1 MKLLKAEIT
10 EFGKYRQFS
19 FDFTAGN
26 QLIFGANEAGK
37 STLYHFIKA
46 ILFGFPKKQKRKRDY
61 EIDHAYYGGALE
73 IEIDGEVLRIERMKH
88 LNKGKAT
95 VIIGDEIFPE
105 SYLQKRLAPLDS
117 QLFEQV
123 FTFDQEQ
130 LQQITQLDEKHLQS
144 ALLSLGITGSQQLFL
159 QAEQEEKERNKIFT
173 SRGRVLPLNQKLA
186 EYQALQASIYTL
198 AEKQKEL
205 AVHSQQLQSL
215 KNTQKDLQ
223 KQWLSLQ
230 KQAQQIKQQQTHFS
244 LFEEYQSLQQKDLQ
258 LADAADVQ
266 VLQQFMQQSQQLNQD
281 IQVLESR
288 LSQLEQKQLSKR
300 YLFYLDHEEQIDQL
314 LQSEGTLYQD
324 IQAHKQITQQLA
336 QLPDNTKVQETVS
349 QEFVAQY
356 TQIQTQLA
364 TLTSQITSAQHNQQ
378 VAEEKLNQF
387 ERQHPELFA
396 QIKATTSTKPLLITG
411 FVGVLLSLLL
421 MKFSPLFGG
430 LVFVST
436 ILLVGLLYLQVY
448 RALDSEPIKQQWR
461 LYLQDLDEKNQAYQ
475 NLLEEQRTMQEKFQ
489 ALRSQLPLDLQ
500 HLDHV
505 SFIQE
510 LAKRDQAAQISKNAQ
525 QQRQMLNAKLAQL
538 NQNMAQFRKTADF
551 LYEWLPIANLSI
563 AEQLGKIRQFKE
575 EMQQEKIARASHP
588 VTQIMEQ
595 ISQKRQAQQDLLKQN
610 QTLLAKYQ
618 IQQVSDLEL
627 WFRQM
632 QERASQVKRKTE
644 LAQMLKGLYPDAMT
658 KEQLASQEQQILSQ
672 ETQLQV
678 QKDQNLTQIKQIEV
692 SLAQQMKDLTLPQL
706 YQKEEQLK
714 AEIQE
719 LIYEWSVH
727 FVIEKQL
734 QFLADQLSESQLPFL
749 FEKAGLYMQILT
761 NQRYDKVQM
770 KDNELFVNQQSI
782 YQLSTGTKDQLI
794 MALRFAYLAVQQ
806 KNISPVVIDDG
817 WLHYDSQ
824 RKRSLAQLLAEFAK
838 DYQVICLSSDREMVS
853 YYQELHQ
860 VVKPLS

>member
-19 FDFTAGN
+19 FDFTGGN

-46 ILFGFPKKQKRKRDY
+46 MLFGFPKKQKRKRDY
-61 EIDHAYYGGALE
+61 ETNHAYYGGALE

-130 LQQITQLDEKHLQS
+130 LQQITQLDEKYLQS

-186 EYQALQASIYTL
+186 EYQALQANIYTL

-205 AVHSQQLQSL
+205 AAQSQQLQSL
-215 KNTQKDLQ
+215 KNAQKDLQ
-223 KQWLSLQ
+223 KQWLSVQ
-230 KQAQQIKQQQTHFS
+230 KQAQKIKQQQTHFA

-314 LQSEGTLYQD
+314 LQSEGMLYQD

-349 QEFVAQY
+349 QEFVVQY
-356 TQIQTQLA
+356 TQIQSQLA
-364 TLTSQITSAQHNQQ
+364 TLTSQLTHAQHTQQ

-387 ERQHPELFA
+387 EQQHPELFA
-396 QIKATTSTKPLLITG
+396 QTKATTSPKPLLITG

-430 LVFVST
+430 LVFVLT
-436 ILLVGLLYLQVY
+436 FILVGLLYVRVY
-448 RALDSEPIKQQWR
+448 RASDNEPIKQQWR
-461 LYLQDLDEKNQAYQ
+461 LYLQDLDEKNQVYQ
-475 NLLEEQRTMQEKFQ
+475 NLLDEQRTLQDQFQ

-510 LAKRDQAAQISKNAQ
+510 LSKRDQAAQISKNAQ

-538 NQNMAQFRKTADF
+538 NQNMAQFRQTADF
-551 LYEWLPIANLSI
+551 LYEWLPIAHLTI
-563 AEQLGKIRQFKE
+563 AEQLGQIRQFKE

-595 ISQKRQAQQDLLKQN
+595 ISQKRQAQQDLLKKN

-618 IQQVSDLEL
+618 IQQVSDLPL

-692 SLAQQMKDLTLPQL
+692 SLAQQMKYLTLPEL

-734 QFLADQLSESQLPFL
+734 QFMADQLSESQLPFL

-794 MALRFAYLAVQQ
+794 MALRFAYLAMQQ
-806 KNISPVVIDDG
+806 KSISPVVIDDG

>member
-46 ILFGFPKKQKRKRDY
+46 MLFGFPKKQKRKRDY
-61 EIDHAYYGGALE
+61 ETDHAYYGGALE

-130 LQQITQLDEKHLQS
+130 LQQITQLDEKYLQS

-186 EYQALQASIYTL
+186 EYQALQANIYTL

-205 AVHSQQLQSL
+205 AAQSKQLQTL
-215 KNTQKDLQ
+215 KNAQKDLQ

-336 QLPDNTKVQETVS
+336 QLPDDTQDQVTVS

-387 ERQHPELFA
+387 EQQHPELFA
-396 QIKATTSTKPLLITG
+396 QTKATTSPKPLLITG

-430 LVFVST
+430 LVFVLT
-436 ILLVGLLYLQVY
+436 ILLAGFLYLRVY
-448 RALDSEPIKQQWR
+448 RTSDSEPIKQQWR
-461 LYLQDLDEKNQAYQ
+461 LYLQDLDEKNQTYQ
-475 NLLEEQRTMQEKFQ
+475 NLLDEQSTMQDKFQ

-510 LAKRDQAAQISKNAQ
+510 LAKRDQAAQISKNVR
-525 QQRQMLNAKLAQL
+525 QQRQDLRAKLAQL
-538 NQNMAQFRKTADF
+538 DQNMAQFRQTADF
-551 LYEWLPIANLSI
+551 LYEWLPIAHLTI
-563 AEQLGKIRQFKE
+563 AEQLGQIRQFKE
-575 EMQQEKIARASHP
+575 EMQQEKIARAAHP

-618 IQQVSDLEL
+618 IQQVADLPL

-658 KEQLASQEQQILSQ
+658 KEQLASQEQQILEQ

-692 SLAQQMKDLTLPQL
+692 SLAQQMKDLTLPEL

-734 QFLADQLSESQLPFL
+734 QFMADQLSESQLPFL
-749 FEKAGLYMQILT
+749 FEKAGHFMQILT
-761 NQRYDKVQM
+761 NQRYDKIQM
-770 KDNELFVNQQSI
+770 KENELFVNQQSI

-794 MALRFAYLAVQQ
+794 MALRFAYLAMQQ
-806 KNISPVVIDDG
+806 KSISPVVIDDG

>member
-46 ILFGFPKKQKRKRDY
+46 MLFGFPKKQKRKRDY
-61 EIDHAYYGGALE
+61 ETNHAYYGGALE
-73 IEIDGEVLRIERMKH
+73 IEIDGEVLRIERMKY

-130 LQQITQLDEKHLQS
+130 LQQIIQLDEKYLQS

-159 QAEQEEKERNKIFT
+159 QAEQEERERNKIFT

-186 EYQALQASIYTL
+186 EYQALQANIHIL

-205 AVHSQQLQSL
+205 AAQSQQLQTL
-215 KNTQKDLQ
+215 KNAQKDLQ

-266 VLQQFMQQSQQLNQD
+266 VLQQFMQQSQQLSQD

-300 YLFYLDHEEQIDQL
+300 YLFYLDHEEQISQL
-314 LQSEGTLYQD
+314 LQSEGMLYQD

-336 QLPDNTKVQETVS
+336 QLPDNIQDQVTVS

-364 TLTSQITSAQHNQQ
+364 TLTSQLTSAQHNQQ

-396 QIKATTSTKPLLITG
+396 QTKATTSPKPLIITG
-411 FVGVLLSLLL
+411 MVGVLLSLLV

-430 LVFVST
+430 LVFVLT
-436 ILLVGLLYLQVY
+436 ILLAGLLYVRVY
-448 RALDSEPIKQQWR
+448 RASDSEPIKQQWR
-461 LYLQDLDEKNQAYQ
+461 LYLQDLDEKNQTYQ
-475 NLLEEQRTMQEKFQ
+475 NLLDEQRTMQDKFQ

-525 QQRQMLNAKLAQL
+525 QQRQDLRAKLAQL
-538 NQNMAQFRKTADF
+538 DQNMAQFRKTADF
-551 LYEWLPIANLSI
+551 LYEWLPIAHLTI
-563 AEQLGKIRQFKE
+563 AEQLGQIRQFKE
-575 EMQQEKIARASHP
+575 EMQKEKIARAAHP

-618 IQQVSDLEL
+618 IQQVSDLQL

-644 LAQMLKGLYPDAMT
+644 LAQMLKDLYPDSMT
-658 KEQLASQEQQILSQ
+658 KEQLANQEQQILSQ

-692 SLAQQMKDLTLPQL
+692 SVAQQMNDLTLPEL
-706 YQKEEQLK
+706 YQKEAQLK
-714 AEIQE
+714 SEIQE

-727 FVIEKQL
+727 FVIGKQL
-734 QFLADQLSESQLPFL
+734 QFMADQLSESQLPYL
-749 FEKAGLYMQILT
+749 FEQAGHFMQILT
-761 NQRYDKVQM
+761 NQRYDKIQM
-770 KDNELFVNQQSI
+770 KENELFVNQQSI

-794 MALRFAYLAVQQ
+794 MALRFAYLAMQQ

>member
-26 QLIFGANEAGK
+26 QLIFGANETGK

-46 ILFGFPKKQKRKRDY
+46 MLFGFPKKQKRKRDY
-61 EIDHAYYGGALE
+61 ETDHAYYGGALE

-186 EYQALQASIYTL
+186 EYQALQANIYTL

-205 AVHSQQLQSL
+205 AAQSQQLQSL
-215 KNTQKDLQ
+215 KNAQKDLQ
-223 KQWLSLQ
+223 KQWLSIQ
-230 KQAQQIKQQQTHFS
+230 KQAQKIKQQQTHFA

-266 VLQQFMQQSQQLNQD
+266 VLQQFMQQSQQLSQD

-300 YLFYLDHEEQIDQL
+300 YLFYLDHEEQISQL

-336 QLPDNTKVQETVS
+336 QLPDNTQDQETVS

-364 TLTSQITSAQHNQQ
+364 TLTSQLTHAQHNQQ

-387 ERQHPELFA
+387 EQQHPELFA
-396 QIKATTSTKPLLITG
+396 QTKATNSPKPLIITG
-411 FVGVLLSLLL
+411 IVGALLSLLL

-430 LVFVST
+430 LVFVLT
-436 ILLVGLLYLQVY
+436 FILVGLLYLRVY
-448 RALDSEPIKQQWR
+448 RASDNEPIKQQWR
-461 LYLQDLDEKNQAYQ
+461 LYLQDLDEKNQVYQ
-475 NLLEEQRTMQEKFQ
+475 NLLDEQRTLQDQFQ

-575 EMQQEKIARASHP
+575 EMQQEKIARAAHP

-618 IQQVSDLEL
+618 IQQVSDLPL

-658 KEQLASQEQQILSQ
+658 KAQLASQEQEILRQ

-692 SLAQQMKDLTLPQL
+692 SLAQQMKDLTLPEL

-734 QFLADQLSESQLPFL
+734 HFLADQLSESQLPYL
-749 FEKAGLYMQILT
+749 FEQAGHFMQILT
-761 NQRYDKVQM
+761 NQRYDKIQM
-770 KDNELFVNQQSI
+770 KENELFVNQQSI

-794 MALRFAYLAVQQ
+794 MALRFAYLAMQQ

-824 RKRSLAQLLAEFAK
+824 RKRSLAQLLAAFAK

-853 YYQELHQ
+853 YYQELKQ

>member
-46 ILFGFPKKQKRKRDY
+46 MLFGFPKKQKRKRDY
-61 EIDHAYYGGALE
+61 ETNHAYYGGALE

-186 EYQALQASIYTL
+186 EYQALQANIHTL

-205 AVHSQQLQSL
+205 AAQSQQLQTL
-215 KNTQKDLQ
+215 KNAQKDLQ

-300 YLFYLDHEEQIDQL
+300 YLFYLDHEEQIDHL

-336 QLPDNTKVQETVS
+336 QLPDNTQDQVTVS

-364 TLTSQITSAQHNQQ
+364 TLTSQLTSAQHNKQ

-396 QIKATTSTKPLLITG
+396 QTEVTTSPKPLIITG
-411 FVGVLLSLLL
+411 MVGVLLSLLL

-430 LVFVST
+430 LVFVLT
-436 ILLVGLLYLQVY
+436 ILLAGLLYVRVY
-448 RALDSEPIKQQWR
+448 RASDSEPIKQQWR
-461 LYLQDLDEKNQAYQ
+461 LYLQDLDEKNQTYQ
-475 NLLEEQRTMQEKFQ
+475 NLLDEQRTMQDEFQ

-525 QQRQMLNAKLAQL
+525 QQRQDLRAKLAQL
-538 NQNMAQFRKTADF
+538 DQNMAQFRKTADF
-551 LYEWLPIANLSI
+551 LYEWLPIAHLTI
-563 AEQLGKIRQFKE
+563 AEQLGQIRQFKE
-575 EMQQEKIARASHP
+575 EMQKEKIARAAHP

-618 IQQVSDLEL
+618 IQQVSDLPL

-644 LAQMLKGLYPDAMT
+644 LAQMLKDLYPDAMT
-658 KEQLASQEQQILSQ
+658 KEQLANQEQQILSQ
-672 ETQLQV
+672 EKQLQV
-678 QKDQNLTQIKQIEV
+678 QQDQNLTQIKQIEV
-692 SLAQQMKDLTLPQL
+692 SLAQQMKDLTLPEL

-734 QFLADQLSESQLPFL
+734 QFLADQLSESQLPLL
-749 FEKAGLYMQILT
+749 FEQAGHFMQILT
-761 NQRYDKVQM
+761 NQRYDKIQM
-770 KDNELFVNQQSI
+770 KENELFVNQQSI

-794 MALRFAYLAVQQ
+794 MALRFAYLAMQQ

>member
-46 ILFGFPKKQKRKRDY
+46 MLFGFPKKQKRKRDY
-61 EIDHAYYGGALE
+61 ETNHAYYGGALE

-186 EYQALQASIYTL
+186 EYQALQANIYTL

-205 AVHSQQLQSL
+205 AAQSQQLQSL
-215 KNTQKDLQ
+215 KNAQKDLQ
-223 KQWLSLQ
+223 KQWLSIQ
-230 KQAQQIKQQQTHFS
+230 KQAQKINQQQTHFA
-244 LFEEYQSLQQKDLQ
+244 LFEEYQSLQQKALQ
-258 LADAADVQ
+258 LADAVDVQ
-266 VLQQFMQQSQQLNQD
+266 VLQQFMQQSQQLSQD

-336 QLPDNTKVQETVS
+336 QLPDNTQDQETVS

-364 TLTSQITSAQHNQQ
+364 TLTSQLTHAQHTQQ

-387 ERQHPELFA
+387 EQQHPELFD
-396 QIKATTSTKPLLITG
+396 QTKATTSPKPLLITG

-430 LVFVST
+430 LVFVLA
-436 ILLVGLLYLQVY
+436 ILLVGLLYVRVY
-448 RALDSEPIKQQWR
+448 RTSDSEPIKQQWR
-461 LYLQDLDEKNQAYQ
+461 LYLQDLDEKNQVYQ
-475 NLLEEQRTMQEKFQ
+475 NLLDEQRTLQDQFQ

-551 LYEWLPIANLSI
+551 LYEWLPIAHLTI
-563 AEQLGKIRQFKE
+563 AEQLGQIRQFKE
-575 EMQQEKIARASHP
+575 EMQKEKIARAAHP

-618 IQQVSDLEL
+618 IQQVSDLPL

-644 LAQMLKGLYPDAMT
+644 LAQMLKDLYPDAMT
-658 KEQLASQEQQILSQ
+658 KAQLASQEQEILRQ

-692 SLAQQMKDLTLPQL
+692 SLAQQMKDLTLPEL

-734 QFLADQLSESQLPFL
+734 QFLADQLSESQLPYL
-749 FEKAGLYMQILT
+749 FEQAGHFMQILS
-761 NQRYDKVQM
+761 NQRYDKIQM
-770 KDNELFVNQQSI
+770 KENELFVNQQSI

-794 MALRFAYLAVQQ
+794 MALRFAYLAMQQ

-824 RKRSLAQLLAEFAK
+824 RKRSLAQLLAAFAK

>member
-26 QLIFGANEAGK
+26 QLIFGANETGK

-46 ILFGFPKKQKRKRDY
+46 MLFGFPKKQKRKRDY
-61 EIDHAYYGGALE
+61 ETDHAYYGGALE

-130 LQQITQLDEKHLQS
+130 LQQITQLDEKYLQS

-173 SRGRVLPLNQKLA
+173 SRGRVLPLNQKMA
-186 EYQALQASIYTL
+186 EYQALQANIYTL

-205 AVHSQQLQSL
+205 AAQSQQLQSL
-215 KNTQKDLQ
+215 KNAQKDLQ
-223 KQWLSLQ
+223 KQWLSVQ
-230 KQAQQIKQQQTHFS
+230 KQAQKIKQQQTHFA

-266 VLQQFMQQSQQLNQD
+266 VLQQFMQQSQQLSQD

-300 YLFYLDHEEQIDQL
+300 YLFYLDHEEQISQL

-364 TLTSQITSAQHNQQ
+364 TLASQLTHAQHNQQ

-387 ERQHPELFA
+387 EQQHPELFA
-396 QIKATTSTKPLLITG
+396 QTKETNSPKPLIITG
-411 FVGVLLSLLL
+411 IVGALLSLLL

-430 LVFVST
+430 LVFVLT
-436 ILLVGLLYLQVY
+436 FILVGLLYLRVY
-448 RALDSEPIKQQWR
+448 RASDNEPIKQQWR
-461 LYLQDLDEKNQAYQ
+461 LYLQDLDEKNQVYQ
-475 NLLEEQRTMQEKFQ
+475 NLLDEQRTLQDQFQ

-538 NQNMAQFRKTADF
+538 NQNMAQFCEAADF

-575 EMQQEKIARASHP
+575 EMQQEKIARAAHP

-618 IQQVSDLEL
+618 IQQVSDLPL

-658 KEQLASQEQQILSQ
+658 KAQLASQEQEILRQ

-692 SLAQQMKDLTLPQL
+692 SLAQQMKDLTLPEL

-734 QFLADQLSESQLPFL
+734 HFLADQLSESQLPYL
-749 FEKAGLYMQILT
+749 FEQAGHFMQILT
-761 NQRYDKVQM
+761 NQRYDKIQM
-770 KDNELFVNQQSI
+770 KENELFVNQQSI

-794 MALRFAYLAVQQ
+794 MALRFAYLAMQQ

-824 RKRSLAQLLAEFAK
+824 RKRSLAQLLAAFAK

-853 YYQELHQ
+853 YYQELKQ

>member
-19 FDFTAGN
+19 FDFTGGN

-46 ILFGFPKKQKRKRDY
+46 MLFGFPKKQKRKRDY
-61 EIDHAYYGGALE
+61 ETDHAYYGGALE

-130 LQQITQLDEKHLQS
+130 LQQITQLDEKYLQS

-186 EYQALQASIYTL
+186 EYQALQANIYTL

-205 AVHSQQLQSL
+205 AAQSQQLQSL
-215 KNTQKDLQ
+215 KNAQKDLQ
-223 KQWLSLQ
+223 KQWLSVQ
-230 KQAQQIKQQQTHFS
+230 KQAQKIKQQQTHFA

-266 VLQQFMQQSQQLNQD
+266 VLQQFMQQSQQLSQD

-314 LQSEGTLYQD
+314 LQSEGMLYQD

-356 TQIQTQLA
+356 TQIQSQLA
-364 TLTSQITSAQHNQQ
+364 TLTSQLTHAQHAQQ

-387 ERQHPELFA
+387 EQQHPELFA
-396 QIKATTSTKPLLITG
+396 QTKATTSPKPLLITG

-436 ILLVGLLYLQVY
+436 ILLVGLLYLRVY

-475 NLLEEQRTMQEKFQ
+475 NLLEEQGTMQEKFQ

-618 IQQVSDLEL
+618 IQQVSDLPL

-692 SLAQQMKDLTLPQL
+692 SLAQQMKDLTLPEL

-734 QFLADQLSESQLPFL
+734 QFMADQLSESQLPFL

-794 MALRFAYLAVQQ
+794 MALRFAYLAMQQ
-806 KNISPVVIDDG
+806 KSISPVVIDDG

-838 DYQVICLSSDREMVS
+838 DYQVICLSSDREMVT

>member
-46 ILFGFPKKQKRKRDY
+46 MLFGFPKKQKRKRDY
-61 EIDHAYYGGALE
+61 ETDHAYYGGALE

-130 LQQITQLDEKHLQS
+130 LQQITQLDEKYLQS

-159 QAEQEEKERNKIFT
+159 QSEQEEKERNKIFT

-205 AVHSQQLQSL
+205 AAQSQQLQSL
-215 KNTQKDLQ
+215 KNAQKDLQ

-300 YLFYLDHEEQIDQL
+300 YLFYLDHEEQIDHL

-324 IQAHKQITQQLA
+324 LQAHKQITQQLA
-336 QLPDNTKVQETVS
+336 QLPDNTQDQVTVS

-364 TLTSQITSAQHNQQ
+364 TLTSQLTSAQHNQQ

-396 QIKATTSTKPLLITG
+396 QTEVTTSTKPLIITG
-411 FVGVLLSLLL
+411 VVGVLLSLLL

-430 LVFVST
+430 LVFVLT
-436 ILLVGLLYLQVY
+436 IFLAGFLYLRVY
-448 RALDSEPIKQQWR
+448 RTSDSEPIKQQWR
-461 LYLQDLDEKNQAYQ
+461 LYLQDLDEKNQTYQ
-475 NLLEEQRTMQEKFQ
+475 NLLEEQGTMQEKFQ

-525 QQRQMLNAKLAQL
+525 QQRQDLRAKLAQL
-538 NQNMAQFRKTADF
+538 DQNMVQFRQTADF
-551 LYEWLPIANLSI
+551 LYEWLPIAHLTI
-563 AEQLGKIRQFKE
+563 AEQLGQIRQFKE
-575 EMQQEKIARASHP
+575 EMQQEKIARAAHP

-618 IQQVSDLEL
+618 IQQVADLPL

-658 KEQLASQEQQILSQ
+658 KEQLVNQEQQILSQ

-678 QKDQNLTQIKQIEV
+678 QQDQNLTQIKQIEV
-692 SLAQQMKDLTLPQL
+692 SLAQQMKDLTLPEL

-727 FVIEKQL
+727 FVIGKQL
-734 QFLADQLSESQLPFL
+734 QFMADQLSESQLPFL
-749 FEKAGLYMQILT
+749 FEQAGHFMQILT
-761 NQRYDKVQM
+761 NQRYDKIQM
-770 KDNELFVNQQSI
+770 KENELFVNQQSI

-794 MALRFAYLAVQQ
+794 MALRFAYLAMQQ

-853 YYQELHQ
+853 YYQELNQ

>member
-46 ILFGFPKKQKRKRDY
+46 MLFGFPKKQKRKRDY
-61 EIDHAYYGGALE
+61 ETNHAYYGGALE

-130 LQQITQLDEKHLQS
+130 LQQITQLDEKYLQS

-186 EYQALQASIYTL
+186 EYQALQANIHTL

-205 AVHSQQLQSL
+205 ATQSQQLQTL
-215 KNTQKDLQ
+215 KNAQKDLQ

-266 VLQQFMQQSQQLNQD
+266 VLQQFMQQSQQLSQD

-300 YLFYLDHEEQIDQL
+300 YLFYLDHEEQIDHL

-336 QLPDNTKVQETVS
+336 QLPDNTQDQVTVS

-364 TLTSQITSAQHNQQ
+364 TLTSQLTSAQHNQQ

-396 QIKATTSTKPLLITG
+396 QTEVTTSPKPLIITG
-411 FVGVLLSLLL
+411 MVGVLLSLLL

-430 LVFVST
+430 LVFVLT
-436 ILLVGLLYLQVY
+436 ILLAGLLYVRVY
-448 RALDSEPIKQQWR
+448 RASDSEPIKQQWR
-461 LYLQDLDEKNQAYQ
+461 LYLQDLDEKNQTYQ
-475 NLLEEQRTMQEKFQ
+475 NLLDEQRTMQDKFQ

-525 QQRQMLNAKLAQL
+525 QQRQDLRAKLAQL
-538 NQNMAQFRKTADF
+538 DQNMAHFRKTADF
-551 LYEWLPIANLSI
+551 LYEWLPIAHLTI
-563 AEQLGKIRQFKE
+563 AEQLGQIRQFKE
-575 EMQQEKIARASHP
+575 EMQKEKIARAAHP

-618 IQQVSDLEL
+618 IQQVSDLPL

-644 LAQMLKGLYPDAMT
+644 LAQMLKDLYPDAMT
-658 KEQLASQEQQILSQ
+658 KEQLANQEQQILSQ
-672 ETQLQV
+672 EKQLQV
-678 QKDQNLTQIKQIEV
+678 QQDQNLTQIKQIEV
-692 SLAQQMKDLTLPQL
+692 SLAQQMKDLTLPEL

-714 AEIQE
+714 AKIQE

-734 QFLADQLSESQLPFL
+734 QFLADQLSESQLPLL
-749 FEKAGLYMQILT
+749 FEQAGHFMQILT
-761 NQRYDKVQM
+761 NQRYGKIQM
-770 KDNELFVNQQSI
+770 KENELFVNQQSI

-794 MALRFAYLAVQQ
+794 MALRFAYLAMQQ
-806 KNISPVVIDDG
+806 KSISPVVIDDG

>member
-46 ILFGFPKKQKRKRDY
+46 MLFGFPKKQKRKRDY
-61 EIDHAYYGGALE
+61 ETNHAYYGGALE

-186 EYQALQASIYTL
+186 EYQALQANIHTL
-198 AEKQKEL
+198 AENQQEL
-205 AVHSQQLQSL
+205 AAQSQQLQTL
-215 KNTQKDLQ
+215 KNAQKDLQ

-266 VLQQFMQQSQQLNQD
+266 VLQQFMQQSQQLSQD

-300 YLFYLDHEEQIDQL
+300 YLFYLDHEEQIDHL

-336 QLPDNTKVQETVS
+336 QLPDNIQDQVTVS

-364 TLTSQITSAQHNQQ
+364 TLTSQLTSAQHNQQ

-396 QIKATTSTKPLLITG
+396 QTEVTTSPKPLIITG
-411 FVGVLLSLLL
+411 MVGVLLSLLL

-430 LVFVST
+430 LVFVLT
-436 ILLVGLLYLQVY
+436 ILLAGLLYVRVY
-448 RALDSEPIKQQWR
+448 RASDSEPIKQQWR
-461 LYLQDLDEKNQAYQ
+461 LYLQDLDEKNQTYQ
-475 NLLEEQRTMQEKFQ
+475 NLLDEQRTMQDKFQ

-525 QQRQMLNAKLAQL
+525 QQRQDLRAKLAQL
-538 NQNMAQFRKTADF
+538 NQNMDHFRKTADF
-551 LYEWLPIANLSI
+551 LYKWLPIAHLTI
-563 AEQLGKIRQFKE
+563 AEQLGQIRQFKE
-575 EMQQEKIARASHP
+575 EMQKEKIARAAHP

-618 IQQVSDLEL
+618 IQQVSDLPL

-644 LAQMLKGLYPDAMT
+644 LAQMLKDLYPDAMT
-658 KEQLASQEQQILSQ
+658 KEQLVSQEQQILSQ

-692 SLAQQMKDLTLPQL
+692 SLAQQMNDLTLPEL

-734 QFLADQLSESQLPFL
+734 QFLADQLSESQLPLL
-749 FEKAGLYMQILT
+749 FEQAGHFMQILT
-761 NQRYDKVQM
+761 NQRYDRIQM
-770 KDNELFVNQQSI
+770 KENELFVNQQSI

-794 MALRFAYLAVQQ
+794 MALRFAYLAMQQ

>member
-46 ILFGFPKKQKRKRDY
+46 MLFGFPKKQKRKRDY
-61 EIDHAYYGGALE
+61 ETNHAYYGGALE

-95 VIIGDEIFPE
+95 VIIGDEIFSE

-117 QLFEQV
+117 QLFDQV

-130 LQQITQLDEKHLQS
+130 LQQITQLDEKYLQS
-144 ALLSLGITGSQQLFL
+144 ALLSLGITGSHQLFL

-173 SRGRVLPLNQKLA
+173 SRGRVLPLNQKLV
-186 EYQALQASIYTL
+186 EYQALQANIYIL
-198 AEKQKEL
+198 SEKQKEL
-205 AVHSQQLQSL
+205 AAQSQQLQTL
-215 KNTQKDLQ
+215 KNAQKDLQ

-266 VLQQFMQQSQQLNQD
+266 VLEQFMQQSQQLSQE

-300 YLFYLDHEEQIDQL
+300 YLFYLDHEEQISQL
-314 LQSEGTLYQD
+314 LQREGTLYQD
-324 IQAHKQITQQLA
+324 IQEHKQIMQQLA
-336 QLPDNTKVQETVS
+336 QLSDNTKEQETVS
-349 QEFVAQY
+349 QEFVTQY
-356 TQIQTQLA
+356 TQIQSQLS
-364 TLTSQITSAQHNQQ
+364 TLASQLTHAQHNQQ
-378 VAEEKLNQF
+378 VAEAKLNQF
-387 ERQHPELFA
+387 EQQHPELFA
-396 QIKATTSTKPLLITG
+396 QTKATTSPKPLIITG
-411 FVGVLLSLLL
+411 MVGVLLSLLV
-421 MKFSPLFGG
+421 MKFSHLFGG
-430 LVFVST
+430 LVFVLT
-436 ILLVGLLYLQVY
+436 ILLIGLLYLRVY

-475 NLLEEQRTMQEKFQ
+475 NLLDEQRTMQDKFQ
-489 ALRSQLPLDLQ
+489 VLRSQLPLDLQ
-500 HLDHV
+500 HLDYV

-525 QQRQMLNAKLAQL
+525 QQRQTLRAKLAQL
-538 NQNMAQFRKTADF
+538 DQNMAQFRQTADF
-551 LYEWLPIANLSI
+551 LYKWLPIAHLTI
-563 AEQLGKIRQFKE
+563 AEQLGQIRQFKE
-575 EMQQEKIARASHP
+575 EMQKEKIERATHP
-588 VTQIMEQ
+588 ITQLMEQ

-618 IQQVSDLEL
+618 IQQVSDLAL

-632 QERASQVKRKTE
+632 QDKMSQVKRKTE
-644 LAQMLKGLYPDAMT
+644 LAQMLKGLYPNAMT
-658 KEQLASQEQQILSQ
+658 KEQLVSQEKQIVRQ

-692 SLAQQMKDLTLPQL
+692 SLAQQMKDLTLPEL

-734 QFLADQLSESQLPFL
+734 QFMADQLSESQLPFL
-749 FEKAGLYMQILT
+749 FEQAGHFMQILT
-761 NQRYDKVQM
+761 NQRYDKIQM

-794 MALRFAYLAVQQ
+794 MALRFAYLAMQQ
-806 KNISPVVIDDG
+806 KCISPVMIDDG

-824 RKRSLAQLLAEFAK
+824 RKRSLAQLLVEFSK

-853 YYQELHQ
+853 YYQELKQ

>member
-19 FDFTAGN
+19 FDFTGGN

-46 ILFGFPKKQKRKRDY
+46 MLFGFPKKQKRKRDY
-61 EIDHAYYGGALE
+61 ETNHAYYGGALE

-130 LQQITQLDEKHLQS
+130 LQQITQLDEKYLQS

-186 EYQALQASIYTL
+186 EYQALQANIYTL

-205 AVHSQQLQSL
+205 AAQSQQLQSL
-215 KNTQKDLQ
+215 KNAQKDLQ
-223 KQWLSLQ
+223 KQWLSVQ
-230 KQAQQIKQQQTHFS
+230 KQAQKIKQQQTHFA

-314 LQSEGTLYQD
+314 LQSEGMLYQD

-349 QEFVAQY
+349 QEFVVQY
-356 TQIQTQLA
+356 TQIQSQLA
-364 TLTSQITSAQHNQQ
+364 TLTSQLTHAQHTQQ

-387 ERQHPELFA
+387 EQQHPELFA
-396 QIKATTSTKPLLITG
+396 QTKATTSPKPLLITG

-430 LVFVST
+430 LVFVLT
-436 ILLVGLLYLQVY
+436 FILVGLLYVRVY
-448 RALDSEPIKQQWR
+448 RASDNEPIKQQWR

-475 NLLEEQRTMQEKFQ
+475 NLLEEQGTMQEKFQ

-538 NQNMAQFRKTADF
+538 NQNMAQFRQTADF
-551 LYEWLPIANLSI
+551 LYEWLPIAHLTI
-563 AEQLGKIRQFKE
+563 AEQLGQIRQFKE

-595 ISQKRQAQQDLLKQN
+595 ISQKRQAQQDLLKKN

-618 IQQVSDLEL
+618 IQQVSDLPL

-692 SLAQQMKDLTLPQL
+692 SLAQQMKYLTLPEL

-734 QFLADQLSESQLPFL
+734 QFMADQLSESQLPFL

-794 MALRFAYLAVQQ
+794 MALRFAYLAMQQ
-806 KNISPVVIDDG
+806 KSISPVVIDDG

>member
-46 ILFGFPKKQKRKRDY
+46 MLFGFPKKQKRKRDY
-61 EIDHAYYGGALE
+61 ETDHAYYGGALE

-186 EYQALQASIYTL
+186 EYQALQANIYTL

-205 AVHSQQLQSL
+205 AAQSQQLQSL

-336 QLPDNTKVQETVS
+336 QLPDNTQDQVTVS

-364 TLTSQITSAQHNQQ
+364 TLTSQLTSAQHNQQ

-396 QIKATTSTKPLLITG
+396 QTKVTTSTKPLIITG

-430 LVFVST
+430 LVFVLT
-436 ILLVGLLYLQVY
+436 IFLAGFLYLRFY
-448 RALDSEPIKQQWR
+448 RASDNEPIKQQWR
-461 LYLQDLDEKNQAYQ
+461 LYLQDLDEKNQTYQ
-475 NLLEEQRTMQEKFQ
+475 NLLDEQSTMQDKFQ
-489 ALRSQLPLDLQ
+489 SLRSQLPLDLQ

-525 QQRQMLNAKLAQL
+525 QQRQDLRAKLAQL
-538 NQNMAQFRKTADF
+538 DQNMAQFRQTADF
-551 LYEWLPIANLSI
+551 LYEWLPIAHLTI
-563 AEQLGKIRQFKE
+563 AEQLGQIRQFKE
-575 EMQQEKIARASHP
+575 EMQKEKIARAAHP

-618 IQQVSDLEL
+618 IQQVSDLPL

-658 KEQLASQEQQILSQ
+658 KEQLVNQEQQILEQ

-692 SLAQQMKDLTLPQL
+692 SLAQQMKDLTLPEL

-734 QFLADQLSESQLPFL
+734 QLMADQLSESQLPFL
-749 FEKAGLYMQILT
+749 FEQAGHFMQILT
-761 NQRYDKVQM
+761 NQRYDKIQM
-770 KDNELFVNQQSI
+770 KENELFVNQQSI

-794 MALRFAYLAVQQ
+794 MALRFAFLAMQQ

-853 YYQELHQ
+853 YYQELKQ

>member
-19 FDFTAGN
+19 FGFTAGN

-46 ILFGFPKKQKRKRDY
+46 MLFGFPKKQKRKRDY
-61 EIDHAYYGGALE
+61 ETNHAYYGGALE

-186 EYQALQASIYTL
+186 EYQALQANIHTL

-205 AVHSQQLQSL
+205 AAQSQQLQTL
-215 KNTQKDLQ
+215 KNAQKDLQ

-300 YLFYLDHEEQIDQL
+300 YLFYLDHEEQIDHL

-336 QLPDNTKVQETVS
+336 QLPDNTQDQVTVS

-364 TLTSQITSAQHNQQ
+364 TLTSQLTSAQHNQQ

-396 QIKATTSTKPLLITG
+396 QTEVTTSPKPLIITG
-411 FVGVLLSLLL
+411 IVGVLLSLLF

-430 LVFVST
+430 LVFVLT
-436 ILLVGLLYLQVY
+436 ILLAGLLYVRVY
-448 RALDSEPIKQQWR
+448 RASDSEPIKQQWR
-461 LYLQDLDEKNQAYQ
+461 LYLQDLDEKNQTYQ
-475 NLLEEQRTMQEKFQ
+475 NLLDEQRSMQDKFQ

-500 HLDHV
+500 HLDYV

-510 LAKRDQAAQISKNAQ
+510 LAKRNQAAQISKNAQ
-525 QQRQMLNAKLAQL
+525 QQRQDLRAKLAQL
-538 NQNMAQFRKTADF
+538 DQNMAQFRKTADF
-551 LYEWLPIANLSI
+551 LYEWLPIAHLTI
-563 AEQLGKIRQFKE
+563 AEQLGQIRQFKE
-575 EMQQEKIARASHP
+575 EMQKEKIARAAHP

-618 IQQVSDLEL
+618 IQQVSDLPL

-644 LAQMLKGLYPDAMT
+644 LAQMLKDLYPDAMT
-658 KEQLASQEQQILSQ
+658 KEQLANQEQQILSQ

-678 QKDQNLTQIKQIEV
+678 QQDQNLTQIKQIEV
-692 SLAQQMKDLTLPQL
+692 SLAQQRKDLTLPEL

-734 QFLADQLSESQLPFL
+734 QFMADQLSESQLPLL
-749 FEKAGLYMQILT
+749 FEQAGHFMQILT
-761 NQRYDKVQM
+761 NQRYDRIQM
-770 KDNELFVNQQSI
+770 KENELFVNQQSI

-794 MALRFAYLAVQQ
+794 MALRFAYLAMQQ

>member
-19 FDFTAGN
+19 FDFTGGN

-46 ILFGFPKKQKRKRDY
+46 MLFGFPKKQKRKRDY
-61 EIDHAYYGGALE
+61 ETNHAYYGGALE
-73 IEIDGEVLRIERMKH
+73 IEIDSEVLRIERMKH

-130 LQQITQLDEKHLQS
+130 LQQITQLDEKYLQS

-186 EYQALQASIYTL
+186 EYQALQANIYTL

-205 AVHSQQLQSL
+205 AAQSQQLQSL
-215 KNTQKDLQ
+215 KNAQKALQ
-223 KQWLSLQ
+223 KQWLSVQ

-266 VLQQFMQQSQQLNQD
+266 VLQQFMQQSQQLSQD

-314 LQSEGTLYQD
+314 LQSEGMLYQD

-336 QLPDNTKVQETVS
+336 QLPDDTQDQETVS

-364 TLTSQITSAQHNQQ
+364 TLTSQLTHAQHTQQ

-387 ERQHPELFA
+387 EQQHPELFD
-396 QIKATTSTKPLLITG
+396 QTKATTSPKPLIITG
-411 FVGVLLSLLL
+411 MVGVLLSLLL

-430 LVFVST
+430 LVFALT
-436 ILLVGLLYLQVY
+436 ILLAGLLYLRVY
-448 RALDSEPIKQQWR
+448 RASDSEPIKQQWR

-475 NLLEEQRTMQEKFQ
+475 NLLDEQRTLQDQFQ

-510 LAKRDQAAQISKNAQ
+510 LAKRDQAAQISKNTQ
-525 QQRQMLNAKLAQL
+525 QQRQTLRAKLAQL
-538 NQNMAQFRKTADF
+538 DQNMAQFRQTADF
-551 LYEWLPIANLSI
+551 LYEWLPIAHLTI
-563 AEQLGKIRQFKE
+563 AEQLGQIRQFKE
-575 EMQQEKIARASHP
+575 EMQQEKMARAAHP
-588 VTQIMEQ
+588 VTQIMKQ
-595 ISQKRQAQQDLLKQN
+595 IRQKRQAQQDLLKQN

-618 IQQVSDLEL
+618 IQQVSDLPL

-644 LAQMLKGLYPDAMT
+644 LAQILKGLYPDSMT
-658 KEQLASQEQQILSQ
+658 KEQLASQEQHILRQ

-692 SLAQQMKDLTLPQL
+692 SLAQQMKDLTLPEL
-706 YQKEEQLK
+706 YQKGEQLK

-734 QFLADQLSESQLPFL
+734 QFMADQLSESQLPFL

-794 MALRFAYLAVQQ
+794 MALRFAYLAMHQ
-806 KNISPVVIDDG
+806 KSISPVVIDDG

>member
-46 ILFGFPKKQKRKRDY
+46 MLFGFPKKQKRKRDY
-61 EIDHAYYGGALE
+61 ETNHAYYGGALE

-186 EYQALQASIYTL
+186 EYQALQANIYTL

-205 AVHSQQLQSL
+205 AAQSQQLQSL
-215 KNTQKDLQ
+215 TNAQKDLQ
-223 KQWLSLQ
+223 KQGLSLQ
-230 KQAQQIKQQQTHFS
+230 KKAQKIKQQQTHFA

-266 VLQQFMQQSQQLNQD
+266 VLQQFMQQSQQLSQD

-300 YLFYLDHEEQIDQL
+300 YLFYLDHEEQISQL

-336 QLPDNTKVQETVS
+336 QLPDNTQDQETVS

-364 TLTSQITSAQHNQQ
+364 TLTSQLTHAQHNQQ

-387 ERQHPELFA
+387 EQQHPELFA
-396 QIKATTSTKPLLITG
+396 QTKATNSPKPLIITG
-411 FVGVLLSLLL
+411 IVGGLLSLLL
-421 MKFSPLFGG
+421 MKFSSLFGG
-430 LVFVST
+430 LVFVLT
-436 ILLVGLLYLQVY
+436 FILVGLLYLRVY
-448 RALDSEPIKQQWR
+448 RASDNEPIKQQWR
-461 LYLQDLDEKNQAYQ
+461 LYLQDLDEKNQVYQ
-475 NLLEEQRTMQEKFQ
+475 NLLDEQRTLQDQFQ

-510 LAKRDQAAQISKNAQ
+510 LAKRDQAAQISKNTQ
-525 QQRQMLNAKLAQL
+525 QQRQMLNAKLAHL
-538 NQNMAQFRKTADF
+538 DQNMAQFRKTADF

-563 AEQLGKIRQFKE
+563 AEQLGQIRQFKE
-575 EMQQEKIARASHP
+575 EMQKEKMARAAHP

-618 IQQVSDLEL
+618 IQQVSDLPL

-644 LAQMLKGLYPDAMT
+644 LAQMLKDLYPDAMT
-658 KEQLASQEQQILSQ
+658 KAQLASQEQEILRQ

-692 SLAQQMKDLTLPQL
+692 SLAQQMKDLTLPEL

-734 QFLADQLSESQLPFL
+734 QFLADQLSESQLPYL
-749 FEKAGLYMQILT
+749 FEQAGHFMQILT
-761 NQRYDKVQM
+761 NQRYDKIQM
-770 KDNELFVNQQSI
+770 KENELFVNQQSI

-794 MALRFAYLAVQQ
+794 MALRFAYLAMQQ

-824 RKRSLAQLLAEFAK
+824 RKRSLAQLLAAFAK

>member
-46 ILFGFPKKQKRKRDY
+46 MLFGFPKKQKRKRDY
-61 EIDHAYYGGALE
+61 ETDHAYYGGALE

-186 EYQALQASIYTL
+186 EYQALQANIYTL

-205 AVHSQQLQSL
+205 AAQSQQLQSL
-215 KNTQKDLQ
+215 KNAQKDLQ

-266 VLQQFMQQSQQLNQD
+266 VLQQFMQQSQQLSQD

-288 LSQLEQKQLSKR
+288 VSQLEQKQLSKR
-300 YLFYLDHEEQIDQL
+300 YLFYLDHEEQISQL

-356 TQIQTQLA
+356 TQIQSQLA
-364 TLTSQITSAQHNQQ
+364 TLTSQLTHAQHAQQ

-387 ERQHPELFA
+387 EQQHPELFA
-396 QIKATTSTKPLLITG
+396 QTKAPTSPKPLIITG
-411 FVGVLLSLLL
+411 MVGVLLSLLL

-436 ILLVGLLYLQVY
+436 ILLVGLLYVRVY
-448 RALDSEPIKQQWR
+448 RASDNEPIKQQWR

-475 NLLEEQRTMQEKFQ
+475 NLLEEQGTMQEKFQ

-525 QQRQMLNAKLAQL
+525 QQRQTLRAKLAQL
-538 NQNMAQFRKTADF
+538 DQNMAQFRQTADF
-551 LYEWLPIANLSI
+551 LYEWLPIAHLTI
-563 AEQLGKIRQFKE
+563 AEQLGQIRQFKE
-575 EMQQEKIARASHP
+575 EMQQEKIARAAHP

-595 ISQKRQAQQDLLKQN
+595 ISQKRQVQQDLLKQN

-618 IQQVSDLEL
+618 IQQVSDLPL

-644 LAQMLKGLYPDAMT
+644 LAQMLKDLYPDAMT
-658 KEQLASQEQQILSQ
+658 KEQLANQEQQILSQ

-678 QKDQNLTQIKQIEV
+678 QQDQNLTQIKQIEV
-692 SLAQQMKDLTLPQL
+692 SLAQQMKDLTLPEL

-727 FVIEKQL
+727 FVIGKQL
-734 QFLADQLSESQLPFL
+734 QFMADQLSESQLPLL
-749 FEKAGLYMQILT
+749 FEQAGNFMQILT
-761 NQRYDKVQM
+761 NQRYDKIQM
-770 KDNELFVNQQSI
+770 KENELFVNQQSI

-794 MALRFAYLAVQQ
+794 MALRFAYLTMQQ

>member
-46 ILFGFPKKQKRKRDY
+46 MLFGFPKKQKRKRDY
-61 EIDHAYYGGALE
+61 ETNHAYYGGALE
-73 IEIDGEVLRIERMKH
+73 IEIDGEVFRIERMKH

-105 SYLQKRLAPLDS
+105 SYLQKRLSPLDS

-186 EYQALQASIYTL
+186 EYQALQANIHTL

-205 AVHSQQLQSL
+205 AAQSQQLQTL
-215 KNTQKDLQ
+215 KNAQKDLQ

-266 VLQQFMQQSQQLNQD
+266 VLQQFMQQSQQLSQD

-300 YLFYLDHEEQIDQL
+300 YLFYLDHEEQIDHL

-336 QLPDNTKVQETVS
+336 QLPDNTQDQVTVS

-364 TLTSQITSAQHNQQ
+364 TLTSQLTSAQHNQQ
-378 VAEEKLNQF
+378 VAEAKLNQF

-396 QIKATTSTKPLLITG
+396 QKEVTTSPKPLIITG
-411 FVGVLLSLLL
+411 MVGVLLSLLL

-430 LVFVST
+430 LVFVLT
-436 ILLVGLLYLQVY
+436 ILLAGLLYVRVY
-448 RALDSEPIKQQWR
+448 RASDSEPIKQQWR
-461 LYLQDLDEKNQAYQ
+461 LYLQDLDEKNQTYQ
-475 NLLEEQRTMQEKFQ
+475 NLLDEQRTMQDKFQ

-525 QQRQMLNAKLAQL
+525 QQRQDLHAKLAQL
-538 NQNMAQFRKTADF
+538 DQNMAQFRKTADF
-551 LYEWLPIANLSI
+551 LYEWLPIAHLTI
-563 AEQLGKIRQFKE
+563 AEQLGQIRQFKE
-575 EMQQEKIARASHP
+575 EMQKEKIARAAHP

-618 IQQVSDLEL
+618 IQQVSDLPL

-644 LAQMLKGLYPDAMT
+644 LAQMLKDLYPDSMT
-658 KEQLASQEQQILSQ
+658 KEQLVSQEQQILSQ
-672 ETQLQV
+672 EKQLQV

-692 SLAQQMKDLTLPQL
+692 SLAQQMKDLTLPEL

-734 QFLADQLSESQLPFL
+734 QFLADQLSESQLPLL
-749 FEKAGLYMQILT
+749 FEQAGHFMQILT
-761 NQRYDKVQM
+761 NQRYDKIQM
-770 KDNELFVNQQSI
+770 KENELFVNQQSI

-794 MALRFAYLAVQQ
+794 MALRFAYLAMQQ

>member
-19 FDFTAGN
+19 FDFTGGN

-46 ILFGFPKKQKRKRDY
+46 MLFGFPKKQKRKRDY
-61 EIDHAYYGGALE
+61 ETDHAYYGGALE

-186 EYQALQASIYTL
+186 EYQALQANIYTL

-205 AVHSQQLQSL
+205 AAQSQQLQSL
-215 KNTQKDLQ
+215 KNAQKDLQ

-266 VLQQFMQQSQQLNQD
+266 VLQQFMQQSQQLSQD

-288 LSQLEQKQLSKR
+288 VSQLEQKQLSKR
-300 YLFYLDHEEQIDQL
+300 YLFYLDHEEQISQL

-356 TQIQTQLA
+356 TQIQSQLA
-364 TLTSQITSAQHNQQ
+364 TLTSQLTHAQHNQQ

-396 QIKATTSTKPLLITG
+396 QTEVTTSTKPLLITG

-436 ILLVGLLYLQVY
+436 ILLVGLLYLRVY

-475 NLLEEQRTMQEKFQ
+475 NLLEEQGTMQEKFQ

-618 IQQVSDLEL
+618 IQQVSDLPL

-658 KEQLASQEQQILSQ
+658 KEQLASQEQHILSQ

-692 SLAQQMKDLTLPQL
+692 SLAQQMKDLTLPEL
-706 YQKEEQLK
+706 YQKEEQIK

-734 QFLADQLSESQLPFL
+734 QFLADQLSESQLPYL
-749 FEKAGLYMQILT
+749 FEQAGHFMQILT
-761 NQRYDKVQM
+761 NQRYDKIQM
-770 KDNELFVNQQSI
+770 KENELFVNQQSI

-794 MALRFAYLAVQQ
+794 MALRFAYLAMQQ
-806 KNISPVVIDDG
+806 KSISPVVIDDG

>member
-46 ILFGFPKKQKRKRDY
+46 MLFGFPKKQKRKRDY
-61 EIDHAYYGGALE
+61 ETDHAYYGGALE

-186 EYQALQASIYTL
+186 EYQALQANIYTL

-205 AVHSQQLQSL
+205 AAQSQQLQSL
-215 KNTQKDLQ
+215 KNSQKDLQ

-266 VLQQFMQQSQQLNQD
+266 VLQQFMQQSQQLSQD

-288 LSQLEQKQLSKR
+288 VSQLEQKQLSKR
-300 YLFYLDHEEQIDQL
+300 YLFYLDHEEQISQL

-356 TQIQTQLA
+356 TQIQSQLA
-364 TLTSQITSAQHNQQ
+364 TLTSQLTHAQHAQQ

-387 ERQHPELFA
+387 EQQHPELFA
-396 QIKATTSTKPLLITG
+396 QTKATTSPKPLLITG

-436 ILLVGLLYLQVY
+436 ILLVGLLYLRVY

-475 NLLEEQRTMQEKFQ
+475 NLLEEQGTMQEKFQ

-618 IQQVSDLEL
+618 IQQISDLPL

-692 SLAQQMKDLTLPQL
+692 SLAQQMKDLTLPEL

-734 QFLADQLSESQLPFL
+734 QFMADQLSESQLPFL

-794 MALRFAYLAVQQ
+794 MALRFAYLAMQQ
-806 KNISPVVIDDG
+806 KSISPVVIDDG

-838 DYQVICLSSDREMVS
+838 DYQVICLSSDREMVT

>member
-46 ILFGFPKKQKRKRDY
+46 MLFGFPKKQKRKRDY
-61 EIDHAYYGGALE
+61 ETNHAYYGGALE

-130 LQQITQLDEKHLQS
+130 LQQITQLDEKYLQS

-186 EYQALQASIYTL
+186 EYQALQANIHTL

-205 AVHSQQLQSL
+205 ATQSQQLQTL
-215 KNTQKDLQ
+215 KNAQKDLQ

-266 VLQQFMQQSQQLNQD
+266 VLQQFMQQSQQLSQD

-300 YLFYLDHEEQIDQL
+300 YLFYLDHEEQIDHL

-336 QLPDNTKVQETVS
+336 QLPDNTQDQVTVS

-364 TLTSQITSAQHNQQ
+364 TLTSQLTSAQHNQQ

-396 QIKATTSTKPLLITG
+396 QTEVTTSPKPLIITG
-411 FVGVLLSLLL
+411 MVGVLLSLLL

-430 LVFVST
+430 LVFVLT
-436 ILLVGLLYLQVY
+436 ILLAGLLYVRVY
-448 RALDSEPIKQQWR
+448 RASDSEPIKQQWR
-461 LYLQDLDEKNQAYQ
+461 LYLQDLDEKNQTYQ
-475 NLLEEQRTMQEKFQ
+475 NLLDEQSTMQDKFQ

-525 QQRQMLNAKLAQL
+525 QQRQDLRAKLAQL
-538 NQNMAQFRKTADF
+538 DQNMAHFRKTADF
-551 LYEWLPIANLSI
+551 LYEWLPIAHLTI
-563 AEQLGKIRQFKE
+563 AEQLGQIRQFKE
-575 EMQQEKIARASHP
+575 EMQKEKIARAAHP

-618 IQQVSDLEL
+618 IQQVSDLPL

-644 LAQMLKGLYPDAMT
+644 LAQMLKGVYPDAMT
-658 KEQLASQEQQILSQ
+658 KEQLASQEKQILSQ
-672 ETQLQV
+672 ETQLQM
-678 QKDQNLTQIKQIEV
+678 QQDQNLTQIKQIEV
-692 SLAQQMKDLTLPQL
+692 SLAQQMKDLTLPEL

-714 AEIQE
+714 AKIQE

-734 QFLADQLSESQLPFL
+734 QFLADQLSESQLPLL
-749 FEKAGLYMQILT
+749 FEQAGHFMQILT
-761 NQRYDKVQM
+761 NQRYDKIQM
-770 KDNELFVNQQSI
+770 KENELFVNQQSI

-794 MALRFAYLAVQQ
+794 MALRFAYLAMQQ
-806 KNISPVVIDDG
+806 KSISPVVIDDG

>member
-46 ILFGFPKKQKRKRDY
+46 MLFGFPKKQKRKRDY

-73 IEIDGEVLRIERMKH
+73 IEIDGEVLRIERMKR

-205 AVHSQQLQSL
+205 AAQSQQLQSL

-364 TLTSQITSAQHNQQ
+364 TLTSQLTHAQHNQQ

-396 QIKATTSTKPLLITG
+396 QIKATTSPKPLLITG

-430 LVFVST
+430 LVFVLT
-436 ILLVGLLYLQVY
+436 ILLVGLLYLRVY
-448 RALDSEPIKQQWR
+448 RASDNEPIKQQWR

-475 NLLEEQRTMQEKFQ
+475 NLLEEQGTMQEKFQ

>member
-19 FDFTAGN
+19 FDFTGGN

-46 ILFGFPKKQKRKRDY
+46 MLFGFPKKQKRKRDY
-61 EIDHAYYGGALE
+61 ETDHAYYGGALE

-186 EYQALQASIYTL
+186 EYQALQANIYTL

-205 AVHSQQLQSL
+205 AAQSQQLQSL
-215 KNTQKDLQ
+215 KNAQKDLQ

-266 VLQQFMQQSQQLNQD
+266 VLQQFMQQSQQLSQD

-288 LSQLEQKQLSKR
+288 VSQLEQKQLSKR
-300 YLFYLDHEEQIDQL
+300 YLFYLDHEEQISQL

-356 TQIQTQLA
+356 TQIQSQLA
-364 TLTSQITSAQHNQQ
+364 TLTSQLTHAQHAQQ

-387 ERQHPELFA
+387 EQQHPELFA
-396 QIKATTSTKPLLITG
+396 QTKATTSPKPLLITG

-436 ILLVGLLYLQVY
+436 ILLVGLLYLRVY

-475 NLLEEQRTMQEKFQ
+475 NLLEEQGTMQEKFQ

-525 QQRQMLNAKLAQL
+525 QQRQMLNTKLAQL

-618 IQQVSDLEL
+618 IQQVSDLPL

-692 SLAQQMKDLTLPQL
+692 SLAQQMKDLTLPEL

-734 QFLADQLSESQLPFL
+734 QFMADQLSESQLPFL

-794 MALRFAYLAVQQ
+794 MALRFAYLAMQQ
-806 KNISPVVIDDG
+806 KSISPVVIDDG

-838 DYQVICLSSDREMVS
+838 DYQVICLSSDREMVT

>member
-46 ILFGFPKKQKRKRDY
+46 MLFGFPKKQKRKRDY
-61 EIDHAYYGGALE
+61 ETDHAYYGGALE

-130 LQQITQLDEKHLQS
+130 LQQITQLDEKYLQS

-173 SRGRVLPLNQKLA
+173 SRGRVLPLNQKLV
-186 EYQALQASIYTL
+186 EYQALQANIYTL

-205 AVHSQQLQSL
+205 AAQSQQLQSL
-215 KNTQKDLQ
+215 KNAQKDLQ
-223 KQWLSLQ
+223 KQWLSIQ
-230 KQAQQIKQQQTHFS
+230 KQAQKIKQQQTHFA

-266 VLQQFMQQSQQLNQD
+266 VLQQFMQQSQQLSQD

-300 YLFYLDHEEQIDQL
+300 YLFYLDHEEQISQL

-364 TLTSQITSAQHNQQ
+364 TLTSQLTHAQHNQQ

-387 ERQHPELFA
+387 EQQHPELFA
-396 QIKATTSTKPLLITG
+396 QTKATNSPKPLIITG
-411 FVGVLLSLLL
+411 IVGALLSLLL

-430 LVFVST
+430 LVFVLT
-436 ILLVGLLYLQVY
+436 FILVGLLYVRFY
-448 RALDSEPIKQQWR
+448 RASDNEPIKQQWR
-461 LYLQDLDEKNQAYQ
+461 LYLQDLDEKNQVYQ
-475 NLLEEQRTMQEKFQ
+475 NLLDEHRTLQDQFQ

-525 QQRQMLNAKLAQL
+525 QQRQTLRAKLTQL
-538 NQNMAQFRKTADF
+538 DQNMAQFRQTADF

-563 AEQLGKIRQFKE
+563 AEQLGQIRQFKE
-575 EMQQEKIARASHP
+575 EMQKEKMARAAHP

-618 IQQVSDLEL
+618 IQQVSDLPL

-632 QERASQVKRKTE
+632 QERASQVKRRTE

-658 KEQLASQEQQILSQ
+658 KAQLASQEQEILRQ

-692 SLAQQMKDLTLPQL
+692 SLAQQMKDLTLPEL

-734 QFLADQLSESQLPFL
+734 QFLADQLSESQLPYL
-749 FEKAGLYMQILT
+749 FEQAGHFMQILT
-761 NQRYDKVQM
+761 NQRYDKIQM
-770 KDNELFVNQQSI
+770 KENELFVNQQSI

-794 MALRFAYLAVQQ
+794 MALRFAYLAMQQ

-824 RKRSLAQLLAEFAK
+824 RKRSLAQLLAAFAK

>member
-19 FDFTAGN
+19 FDFTGGN

-46 ILFGFPKKQKRKRDY
+46 MLFGFPKKQKRKRDY
-61 EIDHAYYGGALE
+61 ETDHAYYGGALE

-186 EYQALQASIYTL
+186 EYQALQANIYTL

-205 AVHSQQLQSL
+205 AAQSQQLQSL
-215 KNTQKDLQ
+215 KNAQKDLQ

-266 VLQQFMQQSQQLNQD
+266 VLQQFMQQSQQLSQD

-288 LSQLEQKQLSKR
+288 VSQLEQKQLSKR
-300 YLFYLDHEEQIDQL
+300 YLFYLDHEEQISQL

-356 TQIQTQLA
+356 TQIQSQLA
-364 TLTSQITSAQHNQQ
+364 TLTSQLTHAQHAQQ

-387 ERQHPELFA
+387 EQQHPELFA
-396 QIKATTSTKPLLITG
+396 QTEVTTSPKPLLITG

-436 ILLVGLLYLQVY
+436 ILLVGLLYLRVY

-475 NLLEEQRTMQEKFQ
+475 NLLEEQGTMQEKFQ

-618 IQQVSDLEL
+618 IQQVSDLPL

-692 SLAQQMKDLTLPQL
+692 SLAQQMKDLTLPEL

-734 QFLADQLSESQLPFL
+734 QFMADQLSESQLPFL

-794 MALRFAYLAVQQ
+794 MALRFAYLAMQQ
-806 KNISPVVIDDG
+806 KSISPVVIDDG

>member
-19 FDFTAGN
+19 FDFTGGN

-46 ILFGFPKKQKRKRDY
+46 MLFGFPKKQKRKRDY
-61 EIDHAYYGGALE
+61 ETDHAYYGGALE

-186 EYQALQASIYTL
+186 EYQALQANIYTL

-205 AVHSQQLQSL
+205 AAQSQQLQSL
-215 KNTQKDLQ
+215 KNAQKDLQ

-266 VLQQFMQQSQQLNQD
+266 VLQQFMQQSQQLSQD

-288 LSQLEQKQLSKR
+288 VSQLEQKQLSKR
-300 YLFYLDHEEQIDQL
+300 YLFYLDHEEQISQL

-324 IQAHKQITQQLA
+324 IQAHKQITQQLV

-356 TQIQTQLA
+356 TQIQSQLA
-364 TLTSQITSAQHNQQ
+364 TLTSQLTHAQHAQQ

-396 QIKATTSTKPLLITG
+396 QTEVTTSTKPLLITG

-436 ILLVGLLYLQVY
+436 ILLVGLLYLRVY

-475 NLLEEQRTMQEKFQ
+475 NLLEEQGTMQEKFQ

-525 QQRQMLNAKLAQL
+525 QQRQMLNTKLAQL

-618 IQQVSDLEL
+618 IQQVSDLPL

-692 SLAQQMKDLTLPQL
+692 SLAQQMKDLTLPEL

-734 QFLADQLSESQLPFL
+734 QFMADQLSESQLPFL

-794 MALRFAYLAVQQ
+794 MALRFAYLAMQQ
-806 KNISPVVIDDG
+806 KSISPVVIDDG

-838 DYQVICLSSDREMVS
+838 DYQVICLSSDREMVT

>member
-46 ILFGFPKKQKRKRDY
+46 MLFGFPKKQKRKRDY
-61 EIDHAYYGGALE
+61 ETDHAYYGGALE

-186 EYQALQASIYTL
+186 EYQALQANIYTL

-205 AVHSQQLQSL
+205 AAQSQQLQSL
-215 KNTQKDLQ
+215 KNAQKDLQ
-223 KQWLSLQ
+223 KRWVSLQ

-300 YLFYLDHEEQIDQL
+300 YLFYLDHEEQISQL

-324 IQAHKQITQQLA
+324 LQAHKQITQQLA
-336 QLPDNTKVQETVS
+336 QLPDDTQDQVTVS

-364 TLTSQITSAQHNQQ
+364 TLTSQLTSAQHNQQ

-396 QIKATTSTKPLLITG
+396 QTEATTSPKLLIITG

-430 LVFVST
+430 LVFVLT
-436 ILLVGLLYLQVY
+436 IFLAGFLYLRVY
-448 RALDSEPIKQQWR
+448 RTSDSEPIKQQWR
-461 LYLQDLDEKNQAYQ
+461 LYLQDLDEKNQTYQ
-475 NLLEEQRTMQEKFQ
+475 NLLDEQSTMQDKFQ

-525 QQRQMLNAKLAQL
+525 QQRQDLRAKLAQL
-538 NQNMAQFRKTADF
+538 DQNMAQFRQTADF
-551 LYEWLPIANLSI
+551 LYEWLPIAHLTI
-563 AEQLGKIRQFKE
+563 AEQLGQIRQFKE
-575 EMQQEKIARASHP
+575 EMQQEKIARAAHP

-618 IQQVSDLEL
+618 IQQVSDLPL
-627 WFRQM
+627 WFRQI

-644 LAQMLKGLYPDAMT
+644 LAQMLKGLYPDSMT
-658 KEQLASQEQQILSQ
+658 KEQLASQEQQIIRQ

-692 SLAQQMKDLTLPQL
+692 SLAQQMKDLTLPEL

-727 FVIEKQL
+727 FVIGKQL
-734 QFLADQLSESQLPFL
+734 QFMADQLSESQLPFL
-749 FEKAGLYMQILT
+749 FEQAGHFMQILT
-761 NQRYDKVQM
+761 NQRYDKIQM
-770 KDNELFVNQQSI
+770 KENELFVNQQSI

-794 MALRFAYLAVQQ
+794 MALRFAYLAMQQ
-806 KNISPVVIDDG
+806 KSISPVVIDDG

-824 RKRSLAQLLAEFAK
+824 RKQSLAQLLAEFAK

-853 YYQELHQ
+853 YYQEFKQ

>member
-26 QLIFGANEAGK
+26 QLIFGANETGK

-46 ILFGFPKKQKRKRDY
+46 MLFGFPKKQKRKRDY
-61 EIDHAYYGGALE
+61 ETDHAYYGGALE

-186 EYQALQASIYTL
+186 EYQALQANIYTL

-205 AVHSQQLQSL
+205 AAQSQQLQSL
-215 KNTQKDLQ
+215 KNAQKDLQ
-223 KQWLSLQ
+223 KQWLSIQ
-230 KQAQQIKQQQTHFS
+230 KQAQKIKQQQTHFA

-266 VLQQFMQQSQQLNQD
+266 VLQQFMQQSQQLSQD

-300 YLFYLDHEEQIDQL
+300 YLFYLDHEEQISQL

-336 QLPDNTKVQETVS
+336 QLPDNTQDQETVS

-364 TLTSQITSAQHNQQ
+364 TLTSQLTHAQHNQQ

-387 ERQHPELFA
+387 EQQHPELFA
-396 QIKATTSTKPLLITG
+396 QTKATNSPKPLIITG
-411 FVGVLLSLLL
+411 IVGGLLSLLL

-430 LVFVST
+430 LVFVLT
-436 ILLVGLLYLQVY
+436 FILVGLLYLRVY
-448 RALDSEPIKQQWR
+448 RASDNEPIKQQWR
-461 LYLQDLDEKNQAYQ
+461 LYLQDLDEKNQVYQ
-475 NLLEEQRTMQEKFQ
+475 NLLDEQRTLQDQFQ

-575 EMQQEKIARASHP
+575 EMQQEKIARAAHP

-618 IQQVSDLEL
+618 IQQVSDLPL

-658 KEQLASQEQQILSQ
+658 KAQLASQEQEILRQ

-692 SLAQQMKDLTLPQL
+692 SLAQQMKDLTLPEL

-734 QFLADQLSESQLPFL
+734 QFLADQLSESQLPYL
-749 FEKAGLYMQILT
+749 FEQAGHFMQILT
-761 NQRYDKVQM
+761 NQRYDKIQM
-770 KDNELFVNQQSI
+770 KENELFVNQQSI

-794 MALRFAYLAVQQ
+794 MALRFAYLAMQQ

>member
-46 ILFGFPKKQKRKRDY
+46 MLFGFPKKQKRKRDY
-61 EIDHAYYGGALE
+61 ETDHAYYGGALE

-105 SYLQKRLAPLDS
+105 SYLQKRLSPLDS

-186 EYQALQASIYTL
+186 EYQALQANIYTL

-205 AVHSQQLQSL
+205 AAQSQQLQSL

-223 KQWLSLQ
+223 KRWLSLQ

-300 YLFYLDHEEQIDQL
+300 YLFYLDHEEQIDHL

-336 QLPDNTKVQETVS
+336 QLPDDTQDQVTVS

-396 QIKATTSTKPLLITG
+396 ETKATTSPKPLIITG

-430 LVFVST
+430 LVFVLT
-436 ILLVGLLYLQVY
+436 ILLAGLLYVRFY
-448 RALDSEPIKQQWR
+448 RASDNEPIKQQWR
-461 LYLQDLDEKNQAYQ
+461 LYLQDLDEKNQTYQ
-475 NLLEEQRTMQEKFQ
+475 NLLDEQGTMQEKFQ

-525 QQRQMLNAKLAQL
+525 QQRQDLRAKLAQL
-538 NQNMAQFRKTADF
+538 DQNMAQFRQTADF
-551 LYEWLPIANLSI
+551 LYEWLPIAHLTI
-563 AEQLGKIRQFKE
+563 AEQLRQIRQFKE
-575 EMQQEKIARASHP
+575 EMQQEKIARAAHP

-618 IQQVSDLEL
+618 IQQVSDLPL

-658 KEQLASQEQQILSQ
+658 KEQLANQEQQIIRQ

-692 SLAQQMKDLTLPQL
+692 SLAQQMKDLTLPEL

-727 FVIEKQL
+727 FVIGKQL
-734 QFLADQLSESQLPFL
+734 QFMADQLSESQLPFL
-749 FEKAGLYMQILT
+749 FEQAGHFMQILT
-761 NQRYDKVQM
+761 NQRYDKIQM
-770 KDNELFVNQQSI
+770 KENELFVNQQSI

-794 MALRFAYLAVQQ
+794 MALRFAYLAMQQ
-806 KNISPVVIDDG
+806 KSISPVVIDDG

>member
-46 ILFGFPKKQKRKRDY
+46 MLFGFPKKQKRKRDY
-61 EIDHAYYGGALE
+61 ETDHAYYGGALE

-186 EYQALQASIYTL
+186 EYQALQANIYTL

-205 AVHSQQLQSL
+205 AAQSQQLQSL
-215 KNTQKDLQ
+215 KNAQKDLQ

-266 VLQQFMQQSQQLNQD
+266 VLQQFMQQSQQLSQD

-288 LSQLEQKQLSKR
+288 VSQLEQKQLSKR
-300 YLFYLDHEEQIDQL
+300 YLFYLDHEEQISQL

-356 TQIQTQLA
+356 TQIQSQLA
-364 TLTSQITSAQHNQQ
+364 TLTSQLTHAQHAQQ

-387 ERQHPELFA
+387 EQQHPELFA
-396 QIKATTSTKPLLITG
+396 QTKATTSPKPLLITG

-436 ILLVGLLYLQVY
+436 ILLVGLLYLRVY

-475 NLLEEQRTMQEKFQ
+475 NLLEEQGTMQEKFQ

-618 IQQVSDLEL
+618 IQQVSDLPL

-692 SLAQQMKDLTLPQL
+692 SLAQQMKDLTLPEL

-734 QFLADQLSESQLPFL
+734 QFMADQLSESQLPFL

-794 MALRFAYLAVQQ
+794 MALRFAYLAMQQ
-806 KNISPVVIDDG
+806 KSISPVVIDDG

-838 DYQVICLSSDREMVS
+838 DYQVICLSSDREMVT

>member
-46 ILFGFPKKQKRKRDY
+46 MLFGFPKKQKRKRDY
-61 EIDHAYYGGALE
+61 ETDHAYYGGALE

-186 EYQALQASIYTL
+186 EYQALQANIYTL

-205 AVHSQQLQSL
+205 AAQSQQLQSL
-215 KNTQKDLQ
+215 KNAQKDLQ
-223 KQWLSLQ
+223 KQGLSLQ
-230 KQAQQIKQQQTHFS
+230 KQAQKIKQQQTHFA

-258 LADAADVQ
+258 LADAADIQ
-266 VLQQFMQQSQQLNQD
+266 ALQQFMQQSQQLSQD

-300 YLFYLDHEEQIDQL
+300 YLFYLDHEEQISQL

-336 QLPDNTKVQETVS
+336 QLPDNTQDQETVS
-349 QEFVAQY
+349 QEFVTQY

-364 TLTSQITSAQHNQQ
+364 TLTSQLTHAQHNQQ

-387 ERQHPELFA
+387 EQQHPELFA
-396 QIKATTSTKPLLITG
+396 QTKATNSPKPLIITG
-411 FVGVLLSLLL
+411 IVGVLLSLLL

-430 LVFVST
+430 LVFVLT
-436 ILLVGLLYLQVY
+436 LLLVGLLYLRVY
-448 RALDSEPIKQQWR
+448 RASDNEPIKQQWR
-461 LYLQDLDEKNQAYQ
+461 LYLQDLDEKNQVYQ
-475 NLLEEQRTMQEKFQ
+475 NLLDEQRTLQDQFQ

-510 LAKRDQAAQISKNAQ
+510 LAKRDQAAQISKNVQ
-525 QQRQMLNAKLAQL
+525 QQRQTLRAKLAQL
-538 NQNMAQFRKTADF
+538 DQNMAQFRQTADF
-551 LYEWLPIANLSI
+551 LYEWLPIAHLTI
-563 AEQLGKIRQFKE
+563 AEQLGQIRQFKE
-575 EMQQEKIARASHP
+575 EMQKEKMARAAHP

-618 IQQVSDLEL
+618 IQQVSDLPL

-644 LAQMLKGLYPDAMT
+644 LAQMLKDLYPDAMT
-658 KEQLASQEQQILSQ
+658 KAQLASQEQEILSQ

-692 SLAQQMKDLTLPQL
+692 SLAQQMKDLTLPEL

-734 QFLADQLSESQLPFL
+734 QFLADQLSESQLPYL
-749 FEKAGLYMQILT
+749 FEQAGHFMKILT
-761 NQRYDKVQM
+761 NQRYDKIQM
-770 KDNELFVNQQSI
+770 KENELFVNQQSI

-794 MALRFAYLAVQQ
+794 MALRFAYLAMQQ

-824 RKRSLAQLLAEFAK
+824 RKRSLAQLLAAFAK

-853 YYQELHQ
+853 YYQELKQ

>member
-19 FDFTAGN
+19 FDFTVGN

-46 ILFGFPKKQKRKRDY
+46 MLFGFPKRQKRKRDY
-61 EIDHAYYGGALE
+61 ETNHTYYGGALE

-130 LQQITQLDEKHLQS
+130 LQQITQLDEKYLQS

-186 EYQALQASIYTL
+186 EYQALQANIHTL

-205 AVHSQQLQSL
+205 AAQSQQLQSL
-215 KNTQKDLQ
+215 KNAQKDLQ

-266 VLQQFMQQSQQLNQD
+266 VLQQFMQQSQQLSQD

-300 YLFYLDHEEQIDQL
+300 YLFYLDHEEQIDHL
-314 LQSEGTLYQD
+314 LQSEGTLYQN

-336 QLPDNTKVQETVS
+336 QLPDNIQDQVTVS

-364 TLTSQITSAQHNQQ
+364 TLTSQLTSAQHNQQ

-396 QIKATTSTKPLLITG
+396 QTEVTTSPKPLIITG
-411 FVGVLLSLLL
+411 MVGVLLSLLF

-430 LVFVST
+430 LVFVLT
-436 ILLVGLLYLQVY
+436 ILLAGLLYVRVY
-448 RALDSEPIKQQWR
+448 RASDSEPIKQQWR
-461 LYLQDLDEKNQAYQ
+461 LYLQDLDEKNQTYQ
-475 NLLEEQRTMQEKFQ
+475 NLLDEQRTMQDKFQ

-525 QQRQMLNAKLAQL
+525 QQRQDLRAKLAQL
-538 NQNMAQFRKTADF
+538 DQNMDHFRKTADF
-551 LYEWLPIANLSI
+551 LYKWLPIAHLTI
-563 AEQLGKIRQFKE
+563 AEQLGQIRQFKE
-575 EMQQEKIARASHP
+575 EMQKEKIARAAHP

-618 IQQVSDLEL
+618 IQQVSDLPL

-644 LAQMLKGLYPDAMT
+644 LAQMLKDLYPDAMT
-658 KEQLASQEQQILSQ
+658 KEQLANQEQQILSQ

-678 QKDQNLTQIKQIEV
+678 QQDQNLTQIKQIEV
-692 SLAQQMKDLTLPQL
+692 SLAQQMKDLTLPEL

-734 QFLADQLSESQLPFL
+734 QFLADQLSESQLPLL
-749 FEKAGLYMQILT
+749 FEQAGHFMQILT
-761 NQRYDKVQM
+761 NQRYDKIQM
-770 KDNELFVNQQSI
+770 KENELFVNQQSI

-794 MALRFAYLAVQQ
+794 MALRFAYLAMQQ

>member
-46 ILFGFPKKQKRKRDY
+46 MLFGFPKKQKRKRDY
-61 EIDHAYYGGALE
+61 ETDHAYYGGALE

-186 EYQALQASIYTL
+186 EYQALQANIYTL

-205 AVHSQQLQSL
+205 AAQSQQLQSL
-215 KNTQKDLQ
+215 KNAQKDLQ

-266 VLQQFMQQSQQLNQD
+266 VLQQFMQQSQQLSQD

-288 LSQLEQKQLSKR
+288 VSQLEQKQLSKR
-300 YLFYLDHEEQIDQL
+300 YLFYLDHEEQISQL

-324 IQAHKQITQQLA
+324 IQAHKQITQQLV

-356 TQIQTQLA
+356 TQIQSQLA
-364 TLTSQITSAQHNQQ
+364 TLTSQLTHAQHAQQ

-387 ERQHPELFA
+387 EQQHPELFA
-396 QIKATTSTKPLLITG
+396 QTKAPTSPKPLLITG

-436 ILLVGLLYLQVY
+436 ILLVGLLYLRVY

-475 NLLEEQRTMQEKFQ
+475 NLLEEQGTMQEKFQ

-618 IQQVSDLEL
+618 IQQVSDLPL

-692 SLAQQMKDLTLPQL
+692 SLAQQMKDLTLPEL

-734 QFLADQLSESQLPFL
+734 QFMADQLSESQLPFL

-794 MALRFAYLAVQQ
+794 MALRFAYLAMQQ
-806 KNISPVVIDDG
+806 KSISPVVIDDG

-838 DYQVICLSSDREMVS
+838 DYQVICLSSDREMVT

>member
-46 ILFGFPKKQKRKRDY
+46 MLFGFPKKQKRKRDY
-61 EIDHAYYGGALE
+61 ETNHAYYGGALE

-130 LQQITQLDEKHLQS
+130 LQQITQLDEKYLQS

-159 QAEQEEKERNKIFT
+159 QAEQEEKERNKIFA

-186 EYQALQASIYTL
+186 EYQALQANIYTL

-205 AVHSQQLQSL
+205 AAQSQQLQTL
-215 KNTQKDLQ
+215 KNAQKDLQ

-300 YLFYLDHEEQIDQL
+300 YLFYLDHEEQIDHL

-336 QLPDNTKVQETVS
+336 QLPDNTQDQVTVS

-364 TLTSQITSAQHNQQ
+364 TLTSQLTHAQHNQQ
-378 VAEEKLNQF
+378 VAEAKLNQF

-396 QIKATTSTKPLLITG
+396 QTKATTSPKPLIIMG
-411 FVGVLLSLLL
+411 MVGVLLSLLL

-430 LVFVST
+430 LVFVLT
-436 ILLVGLLYLQVY
+436 ILLAGLLYVRVY
-448 RALDSEPIKQQWR
+448 RASDSEPIKQQWR

-475 NLLEEQRTMQEKFQ
+475 NLLEEQGTMQEKFQ

-525 QQRQMLNAKLAQL
+525 QQRQDLRAKLAQL
-538 NQNMAQFRKTADF
+538 DQNMDQFRQTADF

-575 EMQQEKIARASHP
+575 EMQKEKIARASHP

-618 IQQVSDLEL
+618 IQQVSDLPL

-644 LAQMLKGLYPDAMT
+644 LAQMLKDLYPDSMT
-658 KEQLASQEQQILSQ
+658 KEQLVSQEQEILRQ

-692 SLAQQMKDLTLPQL
+692 SLAQQMNDLTLPEL

-727 FVIEKQL
+727 FVIGKQL
-734 QFLADQLSESQLPFL
+734 QFMADQLSESQLPFL
-749 FEKAGLYMQILT
+749 FEQAGHFMQILT
-761 NQRYDKVQM
+761 NQRYDKIQM
-770 KDNELFVNQQSI
+770 KENELFVNQQSI

-794 MALRFAYLAVQQ
+794 MALRFAYLAMQQ

>member
-46 ILFGFPKKQKRKRDY
+46 MLFGFPKKQKRKRDY
-61 EIDHAYYGGALE
+61 ETNHAYYGGALE

-186 EYQALQASIYTL
+186 EYQALQANIHTL

-205 AVHSQQLQSL
+205 AAQSQQLQTL
-215 KNTQKDLQ
+215 KNAQKDLQ

-258 LADAADVQ
+258 LAEAADVQ

-300 YLFYLDHEEQIDQL
+300 YLFYLDHEEQIDHL
-314 LQSEGTLYQD
+314 LQREGTLYQD

-336 QLPDNTKVQETVS
+336 QLPDNTKEQETVS
-349 QEFVAQY
+349 QDFVAQY

-364 TLTSQITSAQHNQQ
+364 TLTSQLTSAQHNQQ

-396 QIKATTSTKPLLITG
+396 QTEVTTSPKPLIITG
-411 FVGVLLSLLL
+411 MVGVLLSLLL

-430 LVFVST
+430 LVFVLT
-436 ILLVGLLYLQVY
+436 ILLAGLLYVRVY
-448 RALDSEPIKQQWR
+448 RASDSEPIKQQWR
-461 LYLQDLDEKNQAYQ
+461 LYLQDLDEKNQTYQ
-475 NLLEEQRTMQEKFQ
+475 NLLDEQRTMQDKFQ

-525 QQRQMLNAKLAQL
+525 QQRQTLRAKLAQL
-538 NQNMAQFRKTADF
+538 DQNMDHFRKTANF
-551 LYEWLPIANLSI
+551 LYEWLPIAHLTI
-563 AEQLGKIRQFKE
+563 AEQLGQIRQFKE
-575 EMQQEKIARASHP
+575 EMLKEKIARAAHP

-618 IQQVSDLEL
+618 IQQVSDLPL

-644 LAQMLKGLYPDAMT
+644 LAQMLKDLYPDAMT
-658 KEQLASQEQQILSQ
+658 KEQLANQEQQILSQ
-672 ETQLQV
+672 EKQLQV
-678 QKDQNLTQIKQIEV
+678 QQDQNLTQIKQIEV
-692 SLAQQMKDLTLPQL
+692 SLAQQMKDLTLPEL
-706 YQKEEQLK
+706 YQKEAQLK
-714 AEIQE
+714 SKIQE

-734 QFLADQLSESQLPFL
+734 QFLADQLSESQLPLL
-749 FEKAGLYMQILT
+749 FEQAGHFMQILT
-761 NQRYDKVQM
+761 NQRYDKIQM
-770 KDNELFVNQQSI
+770 KENELFVNQQSI

-794 MALRFAYLAVQQ
+794 MALRFAYLAMQQ
-806 KNISPVVIDDG
+806 KSISPVVIDDG

>member
-26 QLIFGANEAGK
+26 QLIFGANETGK

-46 ILFGFPKKQKRKRDY
+46 MLFGFPKKQKRKRDY
-61 EIDHAYYGGALE
+61 ETDHAYYGGALE

-186 EYQALQASIYTL
+186 EYQALQANIYTL

-205 AVHSQQLQSL
+205 AAQSQQLQSL
-215 KNTQKDLQ
+215 KNAQKDLQ
-223 KQWLSLQ
+223 KQWLSIQ
-230 KQAQQIKQQQTHFS
+230 KQAQKIKQQQTHFA

-266 VLQQFMQQSQQLNQD
+266 VLQQFMQQSQQLSQD

-300 YLFYLDHEEQIDQL
+300 YLFYLDHEEQISQL

-336 QLPDNTKVQETVS
+336 QLPDNTQDQETVS

-364 TLTSQITSAQHNQQ
+364 TLTSQLTHAQHNQQ

-387 ERQHPELFA
+387 EQQHPELFA
-396 QIKATTSTKPLLITG
+396 QTKATNSPKPLIITG
-411 FVGVLLSLLL
+411 IVGGLLSLLL

-436 ILLVGLLYLQVY
+436 FILVGLLYLRVY
-448 RALDSEPIKQQWR
+448 RASDNEPIKQQWR

-475 NLLEEQRTMQEKFQ
+475 NLLDEQRTLQDQFQ

-575 EMQQEKIARASHP
+575 EMQQEKIARAAHP

-618 IQQVSDLEL
+618 IQQVSDLPL

-658 KEQLASQEQQILSQ
+658 KAQLASQEQEILRQ

-692 SLAQQMKDLTLPQL
+692 SLAQQMKDLTLPEL

-734 QFLADQLSESQLPFL
+734 QFLADQLSESQLPYL
-749 FEKAGLYMQILT
+749 FEQAGHFMQILT
-761 NQRYDKVQM
+761 NQRYDKIQM
-770 KDNELFVNQQSI
+770 KENELFVNQQSI

-794 MALRFAYLAVQQ
+794 MALRFAYLAMQQ

>member
-19 FDFTAGN
+19 FDFTGGN

-46 ILFGFPKKQKRKRDY
+46 MLFGFPKKQKRKRDY
-61 EIDHAYYGGALE
+61 ETNHAYYGGALE

-205 AVHSQQLQSL
+205 AAHSQQLQSL

-266 VLQQFMQQSQQLNQD
+266 VLQQFMQQSQQLSQD

-314 LQSEGTLYQD
+314 LQSEGMLYQD

-336 QLPDNTKVQETVS
+336 QLPDDTQDQETVS

-364 TLTSQITSAQHNQQ
+364 TLTSQLTHAQHTQQ

-387 ERQHPELFA
+387 EQQHPELFD
-396 QIKATTSTKPLLITG
+396 QTKATTSPKPLIITG
-411 FVGVLLSLLL
+411 MVGVLLSLLL

-430 LVFVST
+430 LVFALT
-436 ILLVGLLYLQVY
+436 ILLAGLLYLRVY
-448 RALDSEPIKQQWR
+448 RASDSEPIKQQWR

-475 NLLEEQRTMQEKFQ
+475 NLLDEQRTLQDQFQ

-510 LAKRDQAAQISKNAQ
+510 LAKRDQAAQISKNTQ
-525 QQRQMLNAKLAQL
+525 QQRQTLRAKLAQL
-538 NQNMAQFRKTADF
+538 DQNMAQFRQTADF
-551 LYEWLPIANLSI
+551 LYEWLPIAHLTI
-563 AEQLGKIRQFKE
+563 AEQLGQIRQFKE
-575 EMQQEKIARASHP
+575 EMQQEKMARAAHP

-595 ISQKRQAQQDLLKQN
+595 IRQKRQAQQDLLKQN

-618 IQQVSDLEL
+618 IQQVSDLPL

-644 LAQMLKGLYPDAMT
+644 LAQILKGLYPDSMT
-658 KEQLASQEQQILSQ
+658 KEQLASQEQHILRQ

-692 SLAQQMKDLTLPQL
+692 SLAQQMKDLTLPEL
-706 YQKEEQLK
+706 YQKEAQLK
-714 AEIQE
+714 SEIQE

-794 MALRFAYLAVQQ
+794 MALRFAYLAMHQ
-806 KNISPVVIDDG
+806 KSISPVVIDDG